1 MLRMQEEH
9 IIAIYVPETGW
20 AHLLHG
26 GSMSQITLYLDDA
39 TLKLVERGAQAQ
51 GISKSRWVAALIRK
65 HSVNEWSPD
74 CLALAGRF
82 PDFPLREDAPE
93 QQNIDVPRIGF

>member
-51 GISKSRWVAALIRK
+51 GIS
-65 HSVNEWSPD
+65 
-74 CLALAGRF
+74 
-82 PDFPLREDAPE
+82 
-93 QQNIDVPRIGF
+93 